1 MKAIQIEQTGGPE
14 VLKLADLADPKPGE
28 GEALVGIHAIGV
40 NYADVYARSG
50 GAPLQLPA
58 IPGQEA
64 AGVVLEVGAGV
75 TEVSVGDTVAY
86 TGVPGAYAEKVAA
99 PAWRLV
105 KLPGSIDAETGAA
118 TMLQAMTAHYLCYST
133 YQIQAG
139 DVALIH
145 AGAGGVG
152 ALLIQ
157 MCKWLGAEVIATVS
171 TDAKAEV
178 AREAGAHHTV
188 NYTTQDFE
196 EEVARIT
203 NSAGVQVAY
212 DAVGASTFDKSLAS
226 LARRGCLALY
236 GQASGPVPAIAP
248 GILGPKSVYL
258 TRPGLGNYTATRE
271 ELLQRADDVLNWV
284 ESGKLKLRIH
294 GKFAME
300 DASEAHRQL
309 EGRLTTGKLLLIP

>member
-1 MKAIQIEQTGGPE
+1 MKAIRIEETGGPE
-14 VLKLADLADPKPGE
+14 VLKIANLDDPRPGKDQ
-28 GEALVGIHAIGV
+28 ALIEVQAIGV
-40 NYADVYARSG
+40 NYADVYARAGST
-50 GAPLQLPA
+50 PLQLPA

-64 AGVVLEVGAGV
+64 AGVVIEIGPGVSEVN
-75 TEVSVGDTVAY
+75 VGDIVAY
-86 TGVPGAYAEKVAA
+86 TGVPGAYAEKVVA

-105 KLPGSIDAETGAA
+105 KLPPSMDAETGAA

-139 DVALIH
+139 DIALIH

-178 AREAGAHHTV
+178 AREAGADHTV
-188 NYTTQDFE
+188 NYATQDFE
-196 EEVARIT
+196 EEVVRIT
-203 NSAGVQVAY
+203 NGAGVHVAY

-236 GQASGPVPAIAP
+236 GQASGPVPSIAP

-271 ELLQRADDVLNWV
+271 ELVQRADDVLGWV

-294 GKFAME
+294 GKFSIE